1 METMGI
7 KIAFLAVYI
16 AMTIVIGV
24 VSMKKVTGVNS
35 FLLGGRNMGAWL
47 SAFAYSTSYF
57 SAVLFIG
64 YAGKSGWGFG
74 LPAVWI
80 GVGNAVLGALAAWL
94 LLAKPTRVMTHRL
107 QVKTMPEFFGVRYG
121 SDAMKIVSACIVFI
135 FLIPYSASVYAGLSY
150 LFESVLHIPYIYCMI
165 FIAVLTALYLTMGG
179 YIATALTDFIQG
191 IIMLAGMAIM
201 VIAIVSQPQVGGFT
215 KIVENLRAVDP
226 GLVSLFGG
234 KNWFALLSLVVL
246 TSIGTW
252 ALPQMVHKFY
262 AIKDT
267 RSIKKATAVS
277 TVFCLIISV
286 GAYFIGSLG
295 RLFYTADEFKTVLN
309 GNFDL
314 IIPNILST
322 SLSTVVIS
330 IIMLLVLSA
339 SMSTL
344 ASIVLTSSSAITI
357 DLVGGYLAKD
367 MSKKRQMLLMRSLC
381 VVFVALSF
389 IIAYKPTGILL
400 LMSFSWGALA
410 SAFMGPF
417 IYGLFWKG
425 TTKAGA
431 FSGMLAGLGVLL
443 ALMFYFRFD
452 AGLSAQCGLVG
463 MVVSMV
469 VTPVVSLFTKKLPEV
484 HVRRVFTAETE
495 DVAK

>member
-1 METMGI
+1 MAV
-7 KIAFLAVYI
+7 KIAFLVAYI
-16 AMTIVIGV
+16 AMTIIIGV

-64 YAGKSGWGFG
+64 YAGKSGWAFG

-80 GVGNAVLGALAAWL
+80 GVGNAVLGALVAWVM
-94 LLAKPTRVMTHRL
+94 LAKRTRVMTHQL
-107 QVKTMPEFFGVRYG
+107 KVKTMPEFFGVRYN
-121 SDAMKIVSACIVFI
+121 SDLLKILSACIVFV

-150 LFESVLHIPYIYCMI
+150 LFESVLHIPYLYCMI

-179 YIATALTDFIQG
+179 YIATAMTDFIQG
-191 IIMLAGMAIM
+191 IIMLAGVVIM
-201 VIAIVSQPQVGGFT
+201 IVAIVSQPQVDGFSS
-215 KIVENLRAVDP
+215 IVSNLREVDP
-226 GLVSLFGG
+226 NLVSVFGG
-234 KNWFALLSLVVL
+234 ENWFALLSLVVL

-262 AIKDT
+262 AIKDV
-267 RSIKKATAVS
+267 RSIKKATVVS

-295 RLFYTADEFKTVLN
+295 RLFYTAEEFQTQLG

-367 MSKKRQMLLMRSLC
+367 MGRKGQMRLMRVLC
-381 VVFVALSF
+381 VAFVVLSF

-410 SAFMGPF
+410 SACMGPF

-431 FSGMLAGLGVLL
+431 LAGMITGLAVLL
-443 ALMFYFRFD
+443 ALMVYFNFD
-452 AGLSAQCGLVG
+452 SGLSAQCGLVG

-469 VTPVVSLFTKKLPEV
+469 VVPVVSWFTKKLPAE
-484 HVRRVFTAETE
+484 HVAYAFTAETE
-495 DVAK
+495 GEAK